1 MVSKIFRQKS
11 KHIGEKN
18 RCFVK
23 ITIIASRDQR
33 NRETSP
39 FKIEGGIVCK
49 KTAVQEYVRHLSQAR
64 VGGKG
69 KADDTECNFF
79 LKILAK

>member
-1 MVSKIFRQKS
+1 M
-11 KHIGEKN
+11 
-18 RCFVK
+18 
-23 ITIIASRDQR
+23 IASRGPR
-33 NRETSP
+33 NRGAAH

-69 KADDTECNFF
+69 KADDTEYNFF
-79 LKILAK
+79 SKF